1 LFNQNK
7 MPEALRVWRG
17 ITPDR
22 RDTYVTAYSEILSQL
37 QSPNGGNGAEINRIL
52 GAEYRRWLDYSE
64 ERLRQFGYAFD
75 RF

>member
-1 LFNQNK
+1 ML
-7 MPEALRVWRG
+7 PRAR
-17 ITPDR
+17 P
-22 RDTYVTAYSEILSQL
+22 
-37 QSPNGGNGAEINRIL
+37 PHGGNGAEINRIL